1 MKNRDYKNLL
11 TCVYL
16 QVQSPHKCER
26 LYDFAAE
33 IEMTHK
39 VDDE

>member
-1 MKNRDYKNLL
+1 MKNCDYKNLL
-11 TCVYL
+11 TFVYL